1 MISRWNRIA
10 PLILCIVFAALS
22 AWSFADGDY
31 STAGLQL
38 AFTLFWL
45 LAAVRNGLPAVVGRR
60 HED

>member
-10 PLILCIVFAALS
+10 PVILCIVFAALS

-38 AFTLFWL
+38 AFGAFWL
-45 LAAVRNGLPAVVGRR
+45 LAIFWNRRPAVVARR
-60 HED
+60 RNG